1 MQPRQYII
9 FKWCVYSVA
18 TLLLCLVQICGLQY
32 LRLLGVVPFLYP
44 VLSAMVATFEG
55 RSGGIFFAAGL
66 GALCDV
72 ALHPPFV
79 GFFTAVFA
87 AAALLTA
94 LIAEYLLAPGFLC
107 SLMAVNITFL
117 LLDMGRML
125 VYAAGGQGLITVL
138 SVAVREF
145 LVTLLFLPLV
155 FPVYRWIYKRVSED
169 Y

>member
-9 FKWCVYSVA
+9 FKWCVYSAV
-18 TLLLCLVQICGLQY
+18 TLLFCLVQICGLRH
-32 LRLLGVVPFLYP
+32 LRLIGVVPLLYP

-72 ALHPPFV
+72 ALYPPFV
-79 GFFTAVFA
+79 GFFTAAFA

-94 LIAEYLLAPGFLC
+94 LIAEFLLTPGFLC
-107 SLMAVNITFL
+107 GLIAVSITFL
-117 LLDMGRML
+117 LLDVGRVL
-125 VYAAGGQGLITVL
+125 LYAAGGQDVAAVL
-138 SVAVREF
+138 SVAGREF

-155 FPVYRWIYKRVSED
+155 FPVYRWIYKWVSED